1 MNLAKI
7 LSFQVIF
14 RDLGW
19 IFIDLCVE
27 NPFLATLGG
36 YGGLIRTLMQELPAV
51 SDRTADGGSKWQ
63 KSTKARLTA
72 LSAKRSA
79 PLKDM

>member
-1 MNLAKI
+1 
-7 LSFQVIF
+7 
-14 RDLGW
+14 
-19 IFIDLCVE
+19 
-27 NPFLATLGG
+27 
-36 YGGLIRTLMQELPAV
+36 MQELPAI
-51 SDRTADGGSKWQ
+51 SEGTADGGSKWQ